1 VCDDRRVRVYF
12 PATLPLAREA
22 LRRGEV
28 GPVPLVG
35 YAVTPALREWY
46 ATGDLEEL
54 EYAAMSEA
62 ATASLRLLA
71 DDPTAPR
78 RRVVLAADV
87 PDGEVHQRPGERAA
101 VSLAAPVPLSTV
113 VSAHV
118 DDAAAEP
125 AVGAAAEAVPA
136 ADLGDDDARF
146 TVDEAAGHELLWYA
160 VQELSALLDEG

>member
-1 VCDDRRVRVYF
+1 MIGRVRVYL

-22 LRRGEV
+22 LRRGEL
-28 GPVPLVG
+28 GQAPLLG

-46 ATGDLEEL
+46 ASGDIEEL

-71 DDPTAPR
+71 ADPAAPR

-87 PDGEVHQRPGERAA
+87 PDREVRQRTDERAA
-101 VSLAAPVPLSTV
+101 VWLDAPVPLATM
-113 VSAHV
+113 VSVHV
-118 DDAAAEP
+118 DETAAEP
-125 AVGAAAEAVPA
+125 AVAAAAHAVHA
-136 ADLGDDDARF
+136 ADGGDDDARF

-160 VQELSALLDEG
+160 VQELATLLDEG